1 MPNAPTPPDG
11 LDTTEER
18 AAWLASLSDTD
29 RATFIRSA
37 SAGKDALKWSEA
49 QSHMKKQDAPADS
62 KKSSAVPVMPDSAKT
77 PEQQNAWL
85 ASLEPDELN
94 KFIKARD
101 DDDEGKGALGG
112 MFNHTIFS
120 GFNNPQSQDPILTS
134 AKNIKAQ
141 RSEAKK
147 NNQPDPT
154 QQVAAGT
161 DGDLA
166 QGTAGVQ
173 SATDLM
179 TDPVNYAFNAAHLDK
194 DFRVPAGA
202 DTAYNGSSLQ
212 TTIGA
217 KDKLNK
223 LYDLNPDELTALQKK
238 LQTAGL
244 LSRYTPGVVT
254 SDTTQAYLNL
264 MVEAARHN
272 TMGEELSPEQLLD
285 QLAAKGGDGGQ
296 SQVHK
301 QINLTDPLVAKALI
315 NHTLEGFLG
324 RAPDPGEVL
333 DFTHALANAQSSN
346 PSTTTTQTGADGS
359 TTSTTEGGL
368 DESAF
373 ATDYVQK
380 NYGSQ
385 IGTFNAATS
394 LYDAALSVL
403 GAGGR

>member
-212 TTIGA
+212 T
-217 KDKLNK
+217 
-223 LYDLNPDELTALQKK
+223 
-238 LQTAGL
+238 
-244 LSRYTPGVVT
+244 
-254 SDTTQAYLNL
+254 
-264 MVEAARHN
+264 
-272 TMGEELSPEQLLD
+272 
-285 QLAAKGGDGGQ
+285 
-296 SQVHK
+296 
-301 QINLTDPLVAKALI
+301 
-315 NHTLEGFLG
+315 

-385 IGTFNAATS
+385 INIQ
-394 LYDAALSVL
+394 AALSWCRGWPPQRAATGTTVPL
-403 GAGGR
+403 PRTTR